1 MEKMRLFRRR
11 YLPDEMIE
19 LKDDKILSAS
29 REAIVTRWNVLKPRN
44 DIARGYSAYF
54 LNQGVKLSK
63 VYGPAGN
70 LVYWYCDIVKP
81 EIDEADGTYIFHD
94 LLIDVLIYPDGT
106 VKVVDL
112 DEFADVMEQG
122 ILDVADYL
130 AALRSTDALLK
141 KIYGGEEFARMKRY
155 IEDLEGQGKK
165 QGSLI

>member
-19 LKDDKILSAS
+19 LKDDEIISAS
-29 REAIVTRWNVLKPRN
+29 RRIIVTKWDVLKPRN

-54 LNQGVKLSK
+54 LDQGVKLSK
-63 VYGPAGN
+63 VYSPAGN
-70 LVYWYCDIVKP
+70 LVYWYCDIIKP
-81 EIDEADGTYIFHD
+81 VINEDDGTYVFHD
-94 LLIDVLIYPDGT
+94 LLIDVLIYPDGM

-122 ILDVADYL
+122 ILDAADYL

-141 KIYGGEEFARMKRY
+141 KIYDGEEFSRMKRY
-155 IEDLEGQGKK
+155 IEDLE
-165 QGSLI
+165 

>member
-1 MEKMRLFRRR
+1 MEKTRLFRRR

-19 LKDDKILSAS
+19 LKDDEILSAS
-29 REAIVTRWNVLKPRN
+29 REIIVTKWDVLKPRK
-44 DIARGYSAYF
+44 DIAKGYSAYF

-70 LVYWYCDIVKP
+70 LVYWYCDIIKP
-81 EIDEADGTYIFHD
+81 EIDRAAGTYIFHD

-122 ILDVADYL
+122 ILDAADYL
-130 AALRSTDALLK
+130 VALRSTDTLLK
-141 KIYGGEEFARMKRY
+141 KIYDGEEFSHMKKY
-155 IEDLEGQGKK
+155 IEDLEGQ
-165 QGSLI
+165 SNH